1 MKSKESR
8 ERTVYDA
15 SLSGIFFWSGLTV
28 FIILLLAC
36 AVIGV
41 TVFFSRRS
49 DPEGIKIVLFCFAL
63 VVPCSYGIP
72 FISLLKVWKQE
83 RRLGICWKDR
93 TDHDLPKWE
102 RDWFLDYD
110 RGGFILC
117 HRDYIIRITV
127 YREEMEIAENA
138 RGKVHYVLYED
149 IDGKKHKL
157 KFSCESFAREFQKW
171 FEKQPYE

>member
-49 DPEGIKIVLFCFAL
+49 DPEGIKIVLFAL
-63 VVPCSYGIP
+63 R
-72 FISLLKVWKQE
+72 W
-83 RRLGICWKDR
+83 
-93 TDHDLPKWE
+93 
-102 RDWFLDYD
+102 
-110 RGGFILC
+110 LC
-117 HRDYIIRITV
+117 RVLWYSV
-127 YREEMEIAENA
+127 YQSA
-138 RGKVHYVLYED
+138 
-149 IDGKKHKL
+149 
-157 KFSCESFAREFQKW
+157 
-171 FEKQPYE
+171 

>member
-83 RRLGICWKDR
+83 RRLGCCWKDR

-102 RDWFLDYD
+102 RDWYLDYD
-110 RGGFILC
+110 RGGFMLC
-117 HRDYIIRITV
+117 HETISNVSPVTV
-127 YREEMEIAENA
+127 RKWKLRKMPEEKSTMCCTKI
-138 RGKVHYVLYED
+138 
-149 IDGKKHKL
+149 
-157 KFSCESFAREFQKW
+157 
-171 FEKQPYE
+171 